1 MILATW
7 RGDRHSTAAFGRD
20 EQLGATVLGRF
31 LNPFCEVI
39 RKTFVEPH
47 AVSVQYRVE
56 VAGLRDAG
64 TECVGLPA
72 NIETITT
79 VRGKEYRQT
88 AQLPSRASQ
97 QRTGRNK
104 CETGAK
110 N

>member
-1 MILATW
+1 MILASW
-7 RGDRHSTAAFGRD
+7 RGDRQGSGAFGRD
-20 EQLGATVLGRF
+20 KQLGATVLGRC
-31 LNPFCEVI
+31 LNPLREVI
-39 RKTFVEPH
+39 RKTPAGPH
-47 AVSVQYRVE
+47 TVSVQYRVE

-72 NIETITT
+72 NIETIIT

-88 AQLPSRASQ
+88 APLPSRASQ

-110 N
+110 D